1 MNKPKGFTLIELMV
15 TVAILGLLLSLAL
28 PAYNNHFKRSKF
40 TEVVLA
46 SNGVQRAVELCYHR
60 YVDLSKCDTFTK
72 LGRKKTDF
80 TSPKHVAN
88 IEITNSGSFI
98 ITSTATADASKSNG
112 DTYIMQGQLTA
123 GQLIWHLS
131 QTSTCISGG
140 TC

>member
-1 MNKPKGFTLIELMV
+1 MLRPSGFTMLELMI
-15 TVAILGLLLSLAL
+15 TIAIIGLLVSLAL

-46 SNGVQRAVELCYHR
+46 SNGVQRAVELCYNKNI
-60 YVDLSKCDTFTK
+60 DLAKCDTFTE

-80 TSPKHVAN
+80 TSPKNVAN

-98 ITSTATADASKSNG
+98 ITSTATADASKSSG
-112 DTYIMQGQLTA
+112 DTYIMQAQLKS
-123 GQLIWHLS
+123 GRLIWQLS

>member
-1 MNKPKGFTLIELMV
+1 MI

-60 YVDLSKCDTFTK
+60 YVDLSKCDDFSK
-72 LGRKKTDF
+72 LGRKKSDF
-80 TSPKHVAN
+80 TAPKHVSN
-88 IEITNSGSFI
+88 IEISNSSGFT

-112 DTYIMQGQLTA
+112 DTYIIQGQLNA
-123 GQLIWHLS
+123 GQLIWQLS
-131 QTSTCISGG
+131 QTSTCIRNG

>member
-1 MNKPKGFTLIELMV
+1 MKKPSGFTLIELMV
-15 TVAILGLLLSLAL
+15 TVAILGLLISLAL

-40 TEVVLA
+40 TEVVLT
-46 SNGVQRAVELCYHR
+46 SNAVQRAVEICYHR
-60 YVDLSKCDTFTK
+60 HVDLSKCDSFTK

-98 ITSTATADASKSNG
+98 ITSTATPDASKSNG

-123 GQLIWHLS
+123 GQLLWKLS